1 MLQNNTLN
9 NTDILPNTLTL
20 FKLDVDSVIRSQ
32 WHYARQAKTYYF
44 FFTKAEALFVF
55 GQMPELNA

>member
-20 FKLDVDSVIRSQ
+20 FKLDVD
-32 WHYARQAKTYYF
+32 
-44 FFTKAEALFVF
+44 
-55 GQMPELNA
+55 